1 MKFSRMLAAS
11 AVALGLS
18 VGAFAQVGTGFT
30 ISDGDVFFTQGNS
43 PTVNTSTGATGAN
56 FRVNGAA
63 GTDHL
68 FQNWWWFR
76 ANDETRESAFFNAT
90 GTVAAGNTATTNW
103 TFPLFNATLQY
114 VVADTGTNLGQVT
127 ETMVITNTSPA
138 DLRLNIYNYADFD
151 VSGTAGSDSAT
162 LAGAGL
168 MSITDGIWNAQFGG
182 AGASAYQVTSF
193 ATVRGLLAN
202 ALVDN
207 LNNTGLPFG
216 PGDFTGAFQWTLT
229 IPGGGTATFAER
241 LAIVPEPSALALL
254 AIGGLAF
261 IRRR

>member
-1 MKFSRMLAAS
+1 MLATG

-18 VGAFAQVGTGFT
+18 IGAFAQLGTGFT
-30 ISDGDVFFTQGNS
+30 ITDGDVVFSQGNS

-90 GTVAAGNTATTNW
+90 GTVAAGNTATTSW
-103 TFPLFNATLQY
+103 TFPLFNAALTY
-114 VVADTGTNLGQVT
+114 VATDTGLNVGQVT

-138 DLRLNIYNYADFD
+138 ELRLNLYNYTDYD
-151 VSGTAGSDSAT
+151 VAATAGSDSAV
-162 LAGAGL
+162 LSGAGL
-168 MSITDGIWNAQFGG
+168 MTITDGPWTAQFGA

-229 IPGGGTATFAER
+229 IPGGGTATFSER